1 MFTKTISTILTII
14 LLLAGCQQKNR
25 FHVGSFEQP
34 VEVSINRF
42 DLDFIAL
49 DTTNTVSGLIVL
61 GNKYP
66 AFTPV
71 FLSEVLMMEV
81 TDTVENANQIKAFLQ
96 DTTFQTVHQL
106 VKTTFDDINAIEKQ
120 FSKAFSYL
128 RLYFPAIKLP
138 EIYFFVSGFNQQF
151 LLTDSIL
158 GIGIDLYLGADFPLY
173 KDITHE
179 YLLSGMRKEML
190 VPDALNTL
198 LHKQFPFRG
207 EVNLLNSMIYEGKIR
222 YLLEVLMP
230 DANNELIMGYSNAET
245 RWCKQHEKA
254 IWTSIL
260 EQKHLYTTDYMLINQ
275 YINPAP
281 FTSPVSQDSPG
292 RIGVWMGYQIVS
304 HYMRNNKRVGLAE
317 LMQNLNP
324 QSLLEQSLYR
334 P

>member
-1 MFTKTISTILTII
+1 MFRTISTILTIT
-14 LLLAGCQQKNR
+14 LLLAGCQQRNR

-34 VEVSINRF
+34 VEVNINRF

-49 DTTNTVSGLIVL
+49 DTTNAVSGLIAL

-66 AFTPV
+66 VFTPV

-81 TDTVENANQIKAFLQ
+81 ADTIENASQIKSFLQ
-96 DTTFQTVHQL
+96 DTTFQAVHQQ
-106 VKTTFDDINAIEKQ
+106 VRTTFDDVTVIEKQ

-128 RLYFPAIKLP
+128 RLYFPAIQLP
-138 EIYFFVSGFNQQF
+138 EIYFFVSGFNRQF
-151 LLTDSIL
+151 LLTDLAL
-158 GIGIDLYLGADFPLY
+158 GIGSDLYLGADFPLY

-179 YLLSGMRKEML
+179 YLLPGMRKDMM

-198 LHKQFPFRG
+198 LHQQFPFRG
-207 EVNLLNSMIYEGKIR
+207 EVNLLNMMIYEGKIR

-230 DANNELIMGYSNAET
+230 DANDALIAGYSQAEIK
-245 RWCKQHEKA
+245 WCKQHEKA

-260 EQKHLYTTDYMLINQ
+260 EQKHLYSTDYMLINQ

-281 FTSPVSQDSPG
+281 FTSPISNESPG
-292 RIGVWMGYQIVS
+292 RLGTWVGYQIVAG
-304 HYMRNNKRVGLAE
+304 YMQNNEQVSLAE
-317 LMQNLNP
+317 MIQNENY
-324 QSLLEQSLYR
+324 QSILEQSLYR